1 MECSNRIRRFRMVSM
16 LMNDLSRMQ
25 SNSFWNDSIRL
36 QFTPNSNRKP
46 VEIEAIQLLRQLAE
60 LQEAAEFRR
69 DAMKRRAQWKQ
80 LDVDHLQRHYDE
92 WKTNKIHGNARWRR
106 MKRPV
111 RSIEEPAPILLGR
124 NAVVFWPILRE
135 AWRTHI
141 HIGIS
146 PDSTF
151 PRLLVTANPRES
163 TFPF

>member
-69 DAMKRRAQWKQ
+69 DAMKRRA
-80 LDVDHLQRHYDE
+80 
-92 WKTNKIHGNARWRR
+92 
-106 MKRPV
+106 
-111 RSIEEPAPILLGR
+111 
-124 NAVVFWPILRE
+124 
-135 AWRTHI
+135 
-141 HIGIS
+141 
-146 PDSTF
+146 
-151 PRLLVTANPRES
+151 
-163 TFPF
+163 